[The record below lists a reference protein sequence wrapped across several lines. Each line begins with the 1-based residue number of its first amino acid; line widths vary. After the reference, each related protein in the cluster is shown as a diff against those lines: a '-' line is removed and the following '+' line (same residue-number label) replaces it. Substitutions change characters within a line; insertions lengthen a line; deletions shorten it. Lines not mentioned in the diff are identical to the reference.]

1 MAELGLAILVF
12 GVLLLTDKKR
22 LQWLL
27 DKVQQAMRW
36 LASE

>member
-12 GVLLLTDKKR
+12 GVLLLTDKAR
-22 LQWLL
+22 LEWLL
-27 DKVQQAMRW
+27 DKVQMIFRW